1 MVILFGEVF
10 LLNVMFNFEK
20 VLIDLVIF
28 WVDIKVFILVFFKLV
43 RIEFRIE
50 WKK

>member
-28 WVDIKVFILVFFKLV
+28 WVGIKFFIMVFFKLV

-50 WKK
+50 GKK